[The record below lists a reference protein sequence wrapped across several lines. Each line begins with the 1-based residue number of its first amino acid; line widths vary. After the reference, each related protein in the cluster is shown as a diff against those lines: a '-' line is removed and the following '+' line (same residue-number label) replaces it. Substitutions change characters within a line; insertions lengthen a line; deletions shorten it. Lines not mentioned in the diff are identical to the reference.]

1 MYVRLGCCKH
11 YVKHVVS
18 FVNHLKGMISS
29 WGNPG
34 AIPSTFPPWVG
45 SYKSPPTLSFE
56 HLISQDPI
64 ISTKIPACQ
73 DEASPQGLCP
83 RCRSWLRRPSELS
96 HATAPEIQQVR
107 HLDPGNENST
117 SVGPAYIMGLG
128 KMAMTVDSLSSSPSS
143 STALC
148 CSILTA
154 RGTSSSLVQPPR
166 GCSSRTGRLYP
177 LDSNCRLWKVS
188 LINENMHTSSIVQS
202 FLLFHCIVR
211 LVSLV
216 EAPHLQSDMRRA
228 CPLWIG
234 FLSWKAKTASAFSSL
249 NFSLNCGLKMDWR
262 AKYDHLFTWWGVSLN
277 SSRPSCQV
285 TLPSTSRSPPTSQ
298 DPDAM
303 IIWVDF

>member
-1 MYVRLGCCKH
+1 MWYIQALPGKTSHFGSRDKVKVFFSLRVKKRHCLHSCIIGSHPENLIRRYVRLKCCKQ
-11 YVKHVVS
+11 YVKHVVG
-18 FVNHLKGMISS
+18 FVKHLKGMISS

-56 HLISQDPI
+56 HLISQDWI
-64 ISTKIPACQ
+64 FSTKLPACQ

-96 HATAPEIQQVR
+96 RATAPEIQQVR
-107 HLDPGNENST
+107 HLGPGNENFT

-128 KMAMTVDSLSSSPSS
+128 KIAMTVDSLSSSPSS

-188 LINENMHTSSIVQS
+188 LIKENTTLYIW
-202 FLLFHCIVR
+202 F
-211 LVSLV
+211 
-216 EAPHLQSDMRRA
+216 PWWKHLTYSR
-228 CPLWIG
+228 
-234 FLSWKAKTASAFSSL
+234 
-249 NFSLNCGLKMDWR
+249 
-262 AKYDHLFTWWGVSLN
+262 TWEEHVHYE
-277 SSRPSCQV
+277 
-285 TLPSTSRSPPTSQ
+285 
-298 DPDAM
+298 
-303 IIWVDF
+303 